1 MSRSAVHDVERDGET
16 QTVHDEY
23 DMVCI
28 DCFYEFAV

>member
-1 MSRSAVHDVERDGET
+1 MSCGAMHDGERSCET

-28 DCFYEFAV
+28 DCFL